1 MKWLSNL
8 LRGGVKIGYSDGK
21 MFDPHYQERTDA
33 IKDIDKKDKA
43 KRKKKLDEMFNLE
56 EEK

>member
-1 MKWLSNL
+1 MKRLSNL

-43 KRKKKLDEMFNLE
+43 KRKKKLDRMFRI
-56 EEK
+56 